1 MEEKIFDFVNRE
13 LKMDVFKKCFDFT
26 KAEELKE
33 AGLYPYF
40 TEIEKVEGNYV
51 WVNGKKILMV
61 GSNNY
66 LGLFDNEDIKNA
78 VIEEVKK
85 YGSSTCGS
93 RFLNGTYSLHVNLE
107 NEIAKFMGKEE
118 ALIFST
124 GFQTN
129 LGIIDA
135 IAGRNDIIIVDRMV
149 HASIMDS
156 TRLSYAEVVKF
167 KHNDMNDLEDKL
179 NRLPEEQAKLIV
191 VDGVFSMEGDMS
203 NVPEIVRLAKKYGVR
218 VMVDD
223 AHGVGV
229 MGKNGRGTCEH
240 FNMIDE
246 VDLIMTTF
254 SKSFAS
260 LGGYVVGD
268 RKIIEYI
275 RHQARSL
282 MFSASITPASLG
294 AAQKALEIIQT
305 QPWRRERLW
314 EITKFMNKE
323 LVAMGYHTGNTESAI
338 VPVFIRD
345 VEKTFKLWHFLREFG
360 IFTNPVIAPA
370 VPPEDALIRTSFT
383 ATHTDEDLE
392 FILKGFYEG
401 GKAFGLT

>member
-1 MEEKIFDFVNRE
+1 
-13 LKMDVFKKCFDFT
+13 MDVFKKCFDFT

-40 TEIEKVEGNYV
+40 SEIEKVEGNYV

-93 RFLNGTYSLHVNLE
+93 RFLNGTYSIHVNLE

-240 FNMIDE
+240 FNVIDE

-323 LVAMGYHTGNTESAI
+323 LVTMGYHTGNTESAI

-370 VPPEDALIRTSFT
+370 VPPEDSLIRTSFT

-401 GKAFGLT
+401 GKTFGLIG

>member
-1 MEEKIFDFVNRE
+1 
-13 LKMDVFKKCFDFT
+13 MDIFKKCYDFT
-26 KAEELKE
+26 RAEEAKE

-51 WVNGKKILMV
+51 WVGGKKILMV

-66 LGLFDNEDIKNA
+66 LGLFDDQKIKDATVEA
-78 VIEEVKK
+78 VQK

-93 RFLNGTYSLHVNLE
+93 RFLNGTYSLHVEVEEKL
-107 NEIAKFMGKEE
+107 AKFMGKEE
-118 ALIFST
+118 ALTMST

-129 LGIIDA
+129 LGAVSA
-135 IAGRNDIIIVDRMV
+135 IAGRNDVIIIDRMV
-149 HASIMDS
+149 HASIMDAV
-156 TRLSYAEVVKF
+156 RLSFAQVVKY
-167 KHNDMNDLEDKL
+167 KHNDMEDLEEKIKKIPDDKG
-179 NRLPEEQAKLIV
+179 KIII

-203 NVPEIVRLAKKYGVR
+203 NLPEIVKIAKKYDSR
-218 VMVDD
+218 LMVDD

-240 FNMIDE
+240 FGVIDE

-260 LGGYVVGD
+260 LGGYVCGD
-268 RKIIEYI
+268 SKIIQYI
-275 RHQARSL
+275 KHAARSL
-282 MFSASITPASLG
+282 IFSASITPASM
-294 AAQKALEIIQT
+294 ASANKALDVIQNE
-305 QPWRRERLW
+305 PWRRERLW
-314 EITKFMNKE
+314 EITRTMNKK
-323 LVAMGYHTGNTESAI
+323 LTDMGYHTGNTETPI
-338 VPVFIRD
+338 IPVFIRD
-345 VEKTFKLWHFLREFG
+345 VEKTFMLWHFLRDFG

-383 ATHTDEDLE
+383 ATHTDENLE

-401 GKAFGLT
+401 GKAIGII

>member
-1 MEEKIFDFVNRE
+1 
-13 LKMDVFKKCFDFT
+13 MDIFKKCYDFT
-26 KAEELKE
+26 RAEEAKE

-51 WVNGKKILMV
+51 WVGGRKILMV

-66 LGLFDNEDIKNA
+66 LGLFDDQNIKDATVEA
-78 VIEEVKK
+78 VQK

-93 RFLNGTYSLHVNLE
+93 RFLNGTYSLHVEVEEKL
-107 NEIAKFMGKEE
+107 AKFMGKEE
-118 ALIFST
+118 ALTMST

-129 LGIIDA
+129 LGAISA
-135 IAGRNDIIIVDRMV
+135 IAGRNDVIIIDRMV
-149 HASIMDS
+149 HASIMDAV
-156 TRLSYAEVVKF
+156 RLSFAQVVKY
-167 KHNDMNDLEDKL
+167 KHNDMEDLEEKIKKIPDDKG
-179 NRLPEEQAKLIV
+179 KIII

-203 NVPEIVRLAKKYGVR
+203 NLPGIVKIAKKYNSR
-218 VMVDD
+218 LMVDD

-229 MGKNGRGTCEH
+229 MGENGRGTCEH
-240 FNMIDE
+240 FGVIDE

-260 LGGYVVGD
+260 LGGYVCGD
-268 RKIIEYI
+268 SKIIQYI
-275 RHQARSL
+275 KHAARSL
-282 MFSASITPASLG
+282 IFSASITPASM
-294 AAQKALEIIQT
+294 ASANKALDVIQNE
-305 QPWRRERLW
+305 PWRRERLW
-314 EITKFMNKE
+314 EITRTMNKK
-323 LVAMGYHTGNTESAI
+323 LTDMGYHTGNTETPI
-338 VPVFIRD
+338 IPVFIRD
-345 VEKTFKLWHFLREFG
+345 VEKTFMLWHFLRDYG

-401 GKAFGLT
+401 GKAIGII